1 MQLTRMTEGLLG
13 VVGDLQ
19 GIGQES
25 LAQLDAVAALP
36 MPAEELEEA

>member
-1 MQLTRMTEGLLG
+1 MSDGLLG

-25 LAQLDAVAALP
+25 LAQLDSIAALP
-36 MPAEELEEA
+36 VPLEDEVQE

>member
-1 MQLTRMTEGLLG
+1 MTGGLLG

-25 LAQLDAVAALP
+25 LAALDSIAALP
-36 MPAEELEEA
+36 QSLEDEVQES